1 MANGDVH
8 KLGTLYIQDIKM
20 LRPTK
25 PWYSITGDDNI
36 PTGGNIADYQN
47 INNGYTNL
55 EIEDTD
61 PDDDYK
67 LQWVEVNDGSNKL
80 LICDRN
86 LIVNITWDRLN
97 SFDFC
102 GAKGKGKNI
111 TIDGQRYELFMLTG
125 GIEYTAETETAA
137 SNEWDKYIGNLG
149 EFSGL
154 PTPQRQD
161 LVNSSSPTN
170 FVTAHNKIW
179 NWAGC
184 FSWCQNANTAGDS
197 YRAMRGRVG
206 AREWEGYRSS
216 DKSLSIGWRP
226 ALRVLNTAPQIVPTS
241 KSFGELNKP
250 QNISFSVSDP
260 DGDTFDVIVKIDEVQ
275 KESYESQTGR
285 SYTFQM
291 SKYWDSLGLGNH
303 TVAVIAIDSKGD
315 VKTVAYT
322 FKKIN
327 HTPTVS
333 PTTLNSGDLKKP
345 RDIEYT
351 ISDSDDDD
359 LTVVVE
365 IDNIEKERYT
375 AQRNGARTFQMSK
388 YWPDLKLGTHT
399 VAITVTDSW
408 NEAAT
413 ATYSFTKTNGS
424 AEAPTIT
431 SPLSGERRKNSF
443 YVEFTIGSDAEGDT
457 QTVRIQTADNI
468 EMTKNLKEF
477 TRMEKKTDAGWIQ
490 ATSASNEDIKSVF
503 RINVNGMSGEKYI
516 RAVSTD
522 TGSGMDTNSSVIH
535 VRIGTVLEVQMR
547 PQDTDERIERTVVL
561 LDLTADEKITKEIWV
576 TNNANDDS
584 PSWETYTPDS
594 AGNHTFKNAEK
605 TADKWAVAVKVKITA
620 NNSTEEI
627 SLRAIGMGVL

>member
-1 MANGDVH
+1 MANGTIH
-8 KLGTLYIQDIKM
+8 KLGTLYVANAKKA
-20 LRPTK
+20 RPTK
-25 PWYSITGDDNI
+25 PWQDTNGSAPDTGNLLDY
-36 PTGGNIADYQN
+36 GNGSNAI
-47 INNGYTNL
+47 
-55 EIEDTD
+55 EIKDTD
-61 PDDDYK
+61 SNDAYK
-67 LQWVEVNDGSNKL
+67 LQWVEVNDGSDKI

-86 LIVNITWDRLN
+86 LLMDIQWDRLN
-97 SFDFC
+97 ALGFC
-102 GAKGKGKNI
+102 GAKGSGKKI
-111 TIDGQRYELFMLTG
+111 TIDGQQYELFMLTG
-125 GIEYTAETETAA
+125 GASSSAQSETTA

-149 EFSGL
+149 KFSGL
-154 PTPQRQD
+154 PTPQSQD
-161 LVNSSSPTN
+161 LQNSSSSAN
-170 FVTAHNKIW
+170 FTTAHNRIW

-184 FSWCQNANTAGDS
+184 YSWCQNTTTNGSS
-197 YRAMRGRVG
+197 YRAWRGYFG
-206 AREWEGYRSS
+206 ARYWNNSYS
-216 DKSLSIGWRP
+216 DNYDGGIGWRP
-226 ALRVLNTAPQIVPTS
+226 ALRALNAAPRITPAS
-241 KSFGELNKP
+241 KSYGELNKP

-291 SKYWDSLGLGNH
+291 SEYWDSLGLGNH

-315 VKTVAYT
+315 AKTVAYT
-322 FKKIN
+322 FRKIN
-327 HTPTVS
+327 HAPTVS

-359 LTVVVE
+359 LTVVVK
-365 IDNIEKERYT
+365 IDNAEKERYT

-490 ATSASNEDIKSVF
+490 VTSASNEDVKSAF

-516 RAVSTD
+516 RVVSTD

-535 VRIGTVLEVQMR
+535 VRIGTVLEAQMR
-547 PQDTDERIERTVVL
+547 PQDTSKRIEKAVVL

-594 AGNHTFKNAEK
+594 AGNHTFENIEK
-605 TADKWAVAVKVKITA
+605 SADKWAVAVKVKITA

>member
-1 MANGDVH
+1 MANGTIH
-8 KLGTLYIQDIKM
+8 KLGTLYVAGTKRV
-20 LRPTK
+20 RPTK
-25 PWYSITGDDNI
+25 PWYDTNGSASSTGNLLNY
-36 PTGGNIADYQN
+36 GNSSSDAI
-47 INNGYTNL
+47 
-55 EIEDTD
+55 EIKSTD
-61 PDDDYK
+61 SSDAYK
-67 LQWVEVNDGSNKL
+67 LQWVEINDGSDKL

-86 LIVNITWDRLN
+86 LLYDITWDRLN
-97 SFDFC
+97 ALGFC
-102 GAKGKGKNI
+102 GAKGKGKTI
-111 TIDGQRYELFMLTG
+111 TIDGQQYELFMLTG
-125 GIEYTAETETAA
+125 GKNDNVQSETTA

-149 EFSGL
+149 KFSGL
-154 PTPQRQD
+154 PTPQSQD
-161 LVNSSSPTN
+161 LQNSSSSAN
-170 FVTAHNKIW
+170 FTTAHNKIW

-184 FSWCQNANTAGDS
+184 CSLCQNVTDDSSS
-197 YRAMRGRVG
+197 YRAFRGYDG
-206 AREWEGYRSS
+206 ARRWNASYSNY
-216 DKSLSIGWRP
+216 SLNSVGWRP
-226 ALRVLNTAPQIVPTS
+226 ALRVLNSAPQIVPTS

-260 DGDTFDVIVKIDEVQ
+260 DGDTFKVIVKIDEVQ
-275 KESYESQTGR
+275 KELYENQTGR

-291 SKYWDSLGLGNH
+291 SKYWDYLGLGNH
-303 TVAVIAIDSKGD
+303 TVAVVVVDSKGD

-327 HTPTVS
+327 HAPTVS

-345 RDIEYT
+345 RDIVYT

-359 LTVVVE
+359 LTVVVK
-365 IDNIEKERYT
+365 IDNVEKERYT

-490 ATSASNEDIKSVF
+490 VTSASNEDVKSAF

-547 PQDTDERIERTVVL
+547 PQDTSKRIEKTVVL

-594 AGNHTFKNAEK
+594 AGNHTFENIEK

>member
-1 MANGDVH
+1 MANGTIH
-8 KLGTLYIQDIKM
+8 KLGTLYVANAKKA
-20 LRPTK
+20 RPTK
-25 PWYSITGDDNI
+25 PWQDTNGSAPDTGNLLDY
-36 PTGGNIADYQN
+36 GNGSNAI
-47 INNGYTNL
+47 
-55 EIEDTD
+55 EIKDTD
-61 PDDDYK
+61 SNDAYK
-67 LQWVEVNDGSNKL
+67 LQWVEVNDGSDKI

-86 LIVNITWDRLN
+86 LLMDIQWDRLN
-97 SFDFC
+97 ALGFC
-102 GAKGKGKNI
+102 GAKGSGKKI
-111 TIDGQRYELFMLTG
+111 TIDGQQYELFMLTG
-125 GIEYTAETETAA
+125 GASSSAQSETTA

-149 EFSGL
+149 KFSGL
-154 PTPQRQD
+154 PTPQSQD
-161 LVNSSSPTN
+161 LQNSSSSAN
-170 FVTAHNKIW
+170 FTTAHNRIW

-184 FSWCQNANTAGDS
+184 YSWCQNTTTNGSS
-197 YRAMRGRVG
+197 YRAWRGYFG
-206 AREWEGYRSS
+206 ARYWNNSYS
-216 DKSLSIGWRP
+216 DNYDGGIGWRP
-226 ALRVLNTAPQIVPTS
+226 ALRVLNAAPRITPAS
-241 KSFGELNKP
+241 KSYGELNKP

-315 VKTVAYT
+315 AKTVAYT
-322 FKKIN
+322 FRKIN
-327 HTPTVS
+327 HAPTVS

-351 ISDSDDDD
+351 ISDSDDDN
-359 LTVVVE
+359 LTVVVK
-365 IDNIEKERYT
+365 IDNTEKERYT
-375 AQRNGARTFQMSK
+375 AQRNGTRTFQMSK

-443 YVEFTIGSDAEGDT
+443 YVEFMIGSDAEGDT

-490 ATSASNEDIKSVF
+490 VTSASNEDVKSAF

-516 RAVSTD
+516 RVVSTD

-547 PQDTDERIERTVVL
+547 PQDTSKRIEKTIVL

-594 AGNHTFKNAEK
+594 AGNHTFENIEK

>member
-1 MANGDVH
+1 MANGTIH
-8 KLGTLYIQDIKM
+8 KLGTLYVANAKKA
-20 LRPTK
+20 RPTK
-25 PWYSITGDDNI
+25 PWQDTNGSAPDTGNLLDY
-36 PTGGNIADYQN
+36 GNGSNAI
-47 INNGYTNL
+47 
-55 EIEDTD
+55 EIKDTD
-61 PDDDYK
+61 SNDAYK
-67 LQWVEVNDGSNKL
+67 LQWVEVNDGSDKI

-86 LIVNITWDRLN
+86 LLMDIQWNRLN
-97 SFDFC
+97 ALGFC
-102 GAKGKGKNI
+102 GAKGSGKKI
-111 TIDGQRYELFMLTG
+111 TIDGQQYELFMLTG
-125 GIEYTAETETAA
+125 GASSSAQSEITA

-149 EFSGL
+149 KFSGL
-154 PTPQRQD
+154 PTPQSQD
-161 LVNSSSPTN
+161 LQNSSSSAN
-170 FVTAHNKIW
+170 FTTAHNRIW

-184 FSWCQNANTAGDS
+184 YSWCQNTTTNGSS
-197 YRAMRGRVG
+197 YRAWRGYFG
-206 AREWEGYRSS
+206 ARYWNNSYSNNYDG
-216 DKSLSIGWRP
+216 DIGWRP
-226 ALRVLNTAPQIVPTS
+226 ALRVLNAAPRITPAS
-241 KSFGELNKP
+241 KSYGELNKP

-315 VKTVAYT
+315 AKTVAYT
-322 FKKIN
+322 FRKIN
-327 HTPTVS
+327 HAPTVS

-345 RDIEYT
+345 RNIEYT

-359 LTVVVE
+359 LTVVVK
-365 IDNIEKERYT
+365 IDNTEKERYT

-457 QTVRIQTADNI
+457 QTVRIQAADNI

-490 ATSASNEDIKSVF
+490 VTSASNEDVKSAF

-516 RAVSTD
+516 RVVSTD

-547 PQDTDERIERTVVL
+547 PQDTSKRIEKTIVL

-594 AGNHTFKNAEK
+594 AGNHTFENIEK

>member
-1 MANGDVH
+1 MANGTIH
-8 KLGTLYIQDIKM
+8 KLGTLYVANAKKA
-20 LRPTK
+20 RPTK
-25 PWYSITGDDNI
+25 PWQDTNGSAPDTGNLLDY
-36 PTGGNIADYQN
+36 GNGSNAI
-47 INNGYTNL
+47 
-55 EIEDTD
+55 EIKDTD
-61 PDDDYK
+61 SNDAYK
-67 LQWVEVNDGSNKL
+67 LQWVEVNDGSDKI

-86 LIVNITWDRLN
+86 LLMDIQWDRLN
-97 SFDFC
+97 ALGFC
-102 GAKGKGKNI
+102 GAKGSGKKI
-111 TIDGQRYELFMLTG
+111 TIDGQQYELFMLTG
-125 GIEYTAETETAA
+125 GASSSARSETTA

-149 EFSGL
+149 KFSGL
-154 PTPQRQD
+154 PTPQSQD
-161 LVNSSSPTN
+161 LQNSSSSAN
-170 FVTAHNKIW
+170 FTTAHNRIW

-184 FSWCQNANTAGDS
+184 YSWCQNTTTNGSS
-197 YRAMRGRVG
+197 YRAWRGYFG
-206 AREWEGYRSS
+206 ARYWNNSYS
-216 DKSLSIGWRP
+216 DNYDGGIGWRP
-226 ALRVLNTAPQIVPTS
+226 ALRVLNAAPRITPAS
-241 KSFGELNKP
+241 KSYGELNKP

-315 VKTVAYT
+315 AKTVAYT
-322 FKKIN
+322 FRKIN
-327 HTPTVS
+327 HAPTVS

-359 LTVVVE
+359 LTVVVK
-365 IDNIEKERYT
+365 IDNTEKERYT

-477 TRMEKKTDAGWIQ
+477 TRMEKKTDTGWIQ
-490 ATSASNEDIKSVF
+490 VTSASNEDVKSAF

-547 PQDTDERIERTVVL
+547 PQDTSKRIEKTVVL

-594 AGNHTFKNAEK
+594 AGNHTFENIEK